1 MGRIHGLHEVM
12 AGQLVEFEEAENTLS
27 TDFVVYK
34 NLWIHVEFYGRRYEQ
49 ARILRILEMNSFRI
63 IMSF

>member
-1 MGRIHGLHEVM
+1 M